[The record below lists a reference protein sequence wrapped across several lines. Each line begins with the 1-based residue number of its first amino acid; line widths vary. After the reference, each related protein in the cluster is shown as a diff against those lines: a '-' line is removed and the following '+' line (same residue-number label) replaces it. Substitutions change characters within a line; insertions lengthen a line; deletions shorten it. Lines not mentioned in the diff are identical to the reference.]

1 MADFKKCLYCCQPL
15 ENGLYHEKCSM
26 ELFGRKEPPTLQYTL
41 DDLHELAR
49 RSIIN
54 NISVT
59 GVQPKLSLDLSD
71 VQSGK
76 LTFVGLL
83 GDYILKPQSEDYP
96 SLPENEALTMLMAR
110 AVGINTAPS
119 GLLPLASGELAYLTL
134 RIDRAVFQKN
144 RIVKRV
150 RHMEDFCQATEHI
163 TENKYRGSMEL
174 TAKTI
179 RKYSTQPGYDL
190 TRLMDIL
197 IFTFITG
204 NGDMHLKNFL
214 LLYNA
219 EELILAPAYDLL
231 STRLVI
237 SENIDSEEFAMPIN
251 GKKSKIKE
259 IDFLKF
265 AESAHLKEIQY
276 RNAIKRFG
284 KKIDPMIRL
293 IKQSFLD
300 DSMKNEYI
308 DIVLGRAKRLGITTW
323 QV

>member
-1 MADFKKCLYCCQPL
+1 MADFKKCLYCSEPL
-15 ENGLYHEKCSM
+15 ESGLYHEKCSVK
-26 ELFGRKEPPTLQYTL
+26 LFGRKAPPTLPYTL

-49 RSIIN
+49 RNIIN

-71 VQSGK
+71 ARSGK

-83 GDYILKPQSEDYP
+83 GDYILKPQSPDYP
-96 SLPENEALTMLMAR
+96 FLPENEALTMLMAR
-110 AVGINTAPS
+110 EAGILTAQS

-134 RIDRAVFQKN
+134 RIDRTIFQKN
-144 RIVKRV
+144 KIVKKI

-179 RKYSTQPGYDL
+179 RKYSTQAGYDL

-197 IFTFITG
+197 IFIFITG
-204 NGDMHLKNFL
+204 NGDMHLKNFS
-214 LLYNA
+214 LLYNSG
-219 EELILAPAYDLL
+219 ERILAPAYDLL

-237 SENIDSEEFAMPIN
+237 PANIDPEEFAMPIN
-251 GKKSKIKE
+251 GKKSNIKE

-265 AESAHLKEIQY
+265 AESAQLKEVQY
-276 RNAIKRFG
+276 RKAIKRFG
-284 KKIDPMIRL
+284 EKIEPMIRL
-293 IKQSFLD
+293 IRQSFLRD
-300 DSMKNEYI
+300 NMKEEYI
-308 DIVLGRAKRLGITTW
+308 DIVIEGAKRLNIIP
-323 QV
+323 